1 MHTQGVCE
9 GACMCVCVTAQGKPR
24 FGFQLKEFKHN
35 WKTDIRCSKTYDS
48 ALSRW
53 ALCFCGLS
61 KSLICKEAR
70 EGQQGER
77 TGTNG
82 SHWERQLEE
91 MLSFHYFWM
100 GKLEV
105 LERICVPKC
114 VWPHEG
120 LVALKDPCGK
130 TVGNIFPL
138 STFSLFALWDSK
150 TYMLTYKCDF
160 TKFPPCTFAKWER
173 TFEGNNATG
182 SNPRLESLLKCM
194 KGFTLNAI

>member
-53 ALCFCGLS
+53 ALCFCGLF

-120 LVALKDPCGK
+120 LVAFKDPCGK
-130 TVGNIFPL
+130 TVGTFFHFQLSHSSHSEILKHTCLLTNVILPSFHHAPL
-138 STFSLFALWDSK
+138 QSGK
-150 TYMLTYKCDF
+150 E
-160 TKFPPCTFAKWER
+160 P
-173 TFEGNNATG
+173 
-182 SNPRLESLLKCM
+182 LK
-194 KGFTLNAI
+194 AIMPQAPIQG